1 MERIFA
7 KKRNILLFIGP
18 AFLVYTAFGLFPLL
32 YNIYLSL
39 FKTDLLQDKVFVGLK
54 NYMNLFQDQFFQM
67 ALKNALI
74 WTAAC
79 YIAQVGGGL
88 LLAYILFQK
97 IRGAHFF
104 QTLFF
109 MPSVICGTAI
119 GLLWT
124 FIYHPDYG
132 LLNSALRAAGLEAY
146 CHTWLSDEKTV
157 LPALAVIC
165 MWQFIGY
172 HMVIQLSGM
181 KNIDPSLFEAAAID
195 GASKWQQ
202 FTQII
207 LPLLKNILKI
217 DSVLIVTSCL
227 KTYDIIAVTTSGG
240 PSHASEMLVTY
251 MYSQGFRSLKFGY
264 SSAIAVILLILC
276 LAFTGLIHRLFAS
289 EAIDY

>member
-54 NYMNLFQDQFFQM
+54 NYMNLFHDQFFQM

-132 LLNSALRAAGLEAY
+132 LLNSALRAVGLEAY